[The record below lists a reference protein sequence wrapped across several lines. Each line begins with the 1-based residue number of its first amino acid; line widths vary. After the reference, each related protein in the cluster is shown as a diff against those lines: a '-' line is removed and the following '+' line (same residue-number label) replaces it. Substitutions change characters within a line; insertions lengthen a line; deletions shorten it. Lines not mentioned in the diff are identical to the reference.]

1 MDPSEYQTI
10 YTVEDRHWWYTGMR
24 RITLALLD
32 EAYGPRA
39 DLDILDAG
47 SGAGAALGY
56 LARFGRVTG
65 IDYSPLALHFCHA
78 RAHSRLAQA
87 SVTALPFAPASFDL
101 VTSFDV
107 LYHRA
112 VGDPGDA
119 LRDFHRVLR
128 PGGRVLLRLPA
139 YDWLRGRHDTVI
151 HTARRFTTS
160 RLSDML
166 CENGFSIE
174 RLTYA
179 NTLLF
184 PAAAAKRLL
193 ESLFPAPPP
202 GHSDVAPNPP
212 WLATPLPPVL
222 GVEAAWLRRRDLPFG
237 LSVIAVARKVMTND
251 E

>member
-1 MDPSEYQTI
+1 MEPSEYHTI

-32 EAYGPRA
+32 GVYGGRA

-47 SGAGAALGY
+47 SGTGAAMGY

-65 IDYSPLALHFCHA
+65 IDYSPLALDFCRA

-87 SVTALPFAPASFDL
+87 SVSALPFAPASFDL

-119 LRDFHRVLR
+119 LRDFRRVLR

-139 YDWLRGRHDTVI
+139 YDWLRGRHDMVI
-151 HTARRFTTS
+151 HTARRFTAAG
-160 RLSDML
+160 LSNSL
-166 CENGFSIE
+166 CEAGFTVE

-184 PAAAAKRLL
+184 LPAVAKRLL
-193 ESLFPAPPP
+193 EPLLPAPQQS
-202 GHSDVAPNPP
+202 GHSDVAPNPA
-212 WLATPLPPVL
+212 WLDAALSAVL
-222 GVEAAWLRRRDLPFG
+222 GTEAAWLRRHDLPFG
-237 LSVIAVARKVMTND
+237 LSVIGLASVL
-251 E
+251 